1 VTSNPIKDVDVLIVG
16 AGPVGMLS
24 ALALAQ
30 TGADVLVIE
39 AEPGLNDSPRAA
51 VYFAST
57 LVALEDL
64 GILEELE
71 QEGLKI
77 DSFGFH
83 VPEFNFHTTISAKC
97 MSGVTYDYS
106 LHAGQDVI
114 ARVAMEH
121 AKRLGADIRFSH
133 RLAGL
138 RQEPSFVVAEIDT
151 PDRTV
156 EVKAKWVIG
165 ADGARS
171 TTRRL
176 LGLEFEGLTWPNRF
190 VATNVYCDFE
200 AFGYQPENFVCDPVY
215 GGVVALLDREGLWR
229 LTYQEDAGTDPNTF
243 MERLPERYAHFIP
256 EGTPYR
262 IKAARPYAIHQRCA
276 ERLRVGRVILAG
288 DSAHA
293 TNPCGGLGL
302 TTGVWTGLILSDLL
316 GAILK
321 GDEDEAILDRFSD
334 ERRRVF
340 WEVTSPGASEN
351 KRIMEESDHEKRL
364 QDIEAVKAAAR
375 DPAVARLMMMFP
387 FRVIGD
393 SLREGSRWANVDP
406 TPAAGIA
413 IQERVSQ
420 LV

>member
-1 VTSNPIKDVDVLIVG
+1 MTSKLTKNVEVLMIG

-24 ALALAQ
+24 AVALAQ
-30 TGADVLVIE
+30 AGVDTMIIE
-39 AEPGLNDSPRAA
+39 AEPELNDSPRAA

-57 LVALEDL
+57 LIALKDL
-64 GILEELE
+64 GLLDDLDK
-71 QEGLKI
+71 EGLRV
-77 DSFGFH
+77 DTFGFH
-83 VPEFNFHTTISAKC
+83 VPEFDFHTKITARCLTGI
-97 MSGVTYDYS
+97 TYDYS
-106 LHAGQDVI
+106 LHCGQDVI

-121 AKRLGADIRFSH
+121 AKRLGTRVHFNH
-133 RLAGL
+133 KLVGL
-138 RQEPSFVVAEIDT
+138 RQDASSVTAEVETPDGQAEIN
-151 PDRTV
+151 
-156 EVKAKWVIG
+156 AKWAIG

-176 LGLEFEGLTWPNRF
+176 LGLEFEGHTWPNRF

-200 AFGYQPENFVCDPVY
+200 ALGFQQENFVCDPVY
-215 GGVVALLDREGLWR
+215 GGVIALLDREGLWR
-229 LTYQEDAGTDPNTF
+229 LTYQEDASTDPETF
-243 MERLPERYAHFIP
+243 MERLPERYAHFMP

-276 ERLRVGRVILAG
+276 ERLREGRVILAG

-316 GAILK
+316 GAVLK
-321 GDEDEAILDRFSD
+321 GEEDGAILDRFSD

-351 KRIMEESDHEKRL
+351 KRIMEESDREQRL
-364 QDIEAVKAAAR
+364 KDIEAVKAAAA
-375 DPAVARLMMMFP
+375 DINVARLMMSFP

-393 SLREGSRWANVDP
+393 PLRKGSRWADINP
-406 TPAAGIA
+406 MAKAGIDIDA
-413 IQERVSQ
+413 RASQ